1 MELHEMTAWELAGY
15 LHNGEVSAEE
25 AVQACYDR
33 IEGVEDRVR
42 AFLTLTPEAALE
54 HAREIDELR
63 ASGEHLPAT
72 AGIPIAQKDLL
83 CTDSI
88 ATTCASKILE
98 NFVPPY
104 NATVI
109 QRCHDAGMIMIGKT
123 NMDEFAMGSS
133 TENSAFQITA
143 NPWDLQCVPGGSSGG
158 SAAAVAA
165 DEATTAL
172 GSDTGGSIRQ
182 PASLCGLV
190 GIKPTY
196 GRVSR
201 YGLIAYASSLDQI
214 GPLCKDVRDA
224 ALLMSV
230 ISGHDPLDA
239 TSAEVAVPDYT
250 GTLGRD
256 LHGLKGGIAH
266 ELLYGEG
273 IDPAVRDTIEQAVK
287 QLGSLGVEFEEVAM
301 PHAEYSLP
309 CYYIIAPAECS
320 SNLARYDGVRYGH
333 RTAQPTADI
342 YDLFAK
348 SRAEGFGPEVRLR
361 IIKGTYVLSAG
372 YYDAYYLKALK
383 VRTLIKSDFDKAFA
397 DHDFLICPTSPTVA
411 FKIGEKANDPLAMK
425 LADICTIPV
434 NLAGIPALSVPCG
447 FADGL
452 PVGMQLMGAPFS
464 EDLLL
469 QVAYAYEQ
477 STDWHSR
484 RPAL

>member
-15 LHNGEVSAEE
+15 LHTGEVSAEQT
-25 AVQACYDR
+25 VQACYDR
-33 IEGVEDRVR
+33 IDAVEDNVR
-42 AFLTLTPEAALE
+42 AFLTLTPEIAFDRAKQ
-54 HAREIDELR
+54 IDELR
-63 ASGEHLPAT
+63 ASGEQLPVT

-83 CTDSI
+83 CTDGVP
-88 ATTCASKILE
+88 TTCGSKILE

-109 QRCHDAGMIMIGKT
+109 QRCRDAGMIMIGKT

-133 TENSAFQITA
+133 TENSAFQITG
-143 NPWDLQCVPGGSSGG
+143 NPWDLDCVPGGSSGG

-165 DEATTAL
+165 GEATTAL

-190 GIKPTY
+190 GVKPTY

-224 ALLMSV
+224 ALLMNV
-230 ISGHDPLDA
+230 ISGRDPMDA
-239 TSAEVAVPDYT
+239 TSADIPVPDFT
-250 GTLGRD
+250 GTLHTDIKGR
-256 LHGLKGGIAH
+256 KGGIAH

-273 IDPAVRDTIEQAVK
+273 IDPAVRETIEQAVE
-287 QLGSLGVEFEEVAM
+287 QLSSLGVEFEDVAM

-333 RTAQPTADI
+333 RTDEPTTDI

-348 SRAEGFGPEVRLR
+348 SRAEAFGPEVRLR

-383 VRTLIKSDFDKAFA
+383 VRTLIKSDFDRAFENY
-397 DHDFLICPTSPTVA
+397 DFLICPTSPTVA
-411 FKIGEKANDPLAMK
+411 FKIGEKADDPLAMK

-434 NLAGIPALSVPCG
+434 NLAGIPAISVPCG
-447 FADGL
+447 FVDGL

-477 STDWHSR
+477 STDWHTR
-484 RPAL
+484 RPSL